1 MEYCYNQN
9 IPHGS
14 CLCEICENCA
24 LLAKGLNTRLLC
36 TLPANPHELIERFSC
51 NLKEINCVIDRCP
64 TCCVAEI
71 ELQIQ
76 PSDSSDSADENES
89 EQVIYF
95 TWKKVGK
102 RVTKTQQMVSFDDAV
117 LVKSK
122 F

>member
-1 MEYCYNQN
+1 MISWNITWNIVTIKIFHTDHVYVKYVKIVSCMQRDWILDCY
-9 IPHGS
+9 
-14 CLCEICENCA
+14 A
-24 LLAKGLNTRLLC
+24 R
-36 TLPANPHELIERFSC
+36 
-51 NLKEINCVIDRCP
+51 
-64 TCCVAEI
+64 CVAEI